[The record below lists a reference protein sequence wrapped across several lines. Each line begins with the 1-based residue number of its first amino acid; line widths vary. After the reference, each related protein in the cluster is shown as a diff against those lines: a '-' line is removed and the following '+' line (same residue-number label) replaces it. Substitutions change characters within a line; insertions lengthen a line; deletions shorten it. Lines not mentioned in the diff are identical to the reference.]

1 MKHYHQPTTE
11 SIEMRVGQVVC
22 NSPGNPGGDPAE
34 GGAPARK
41 KGLYV

>member
-22 NSPGNPGGDPAE
+22 NSPGDPSE

>member
-11 SIEMRVGQVVC
+11 SIEMRVSQIICDSG
-22 NSPGNPGGDPAE
+22 GTPGGDPAD
-34 GGAPARK
+34 ATPARK